1 MAFFYF
7 FGMSFAK
14 LMKIKG
20 IMMRYGKLFCETI
33 IPQELIDDTL
43 AYITNLKLSTTQK
56 NSNNVNR
63 SSKVNF
69 IGNSEILRAFLDISL
84 QVNKLSNWDL
94 NIDGIEPLQYGEYH
108 ENGEYGW
115 HVDQHDHVYKDNRVR
130 KLSFSIFLNNN
141 YEGGEFDLE
150 VYNPV
155 KDKRYITYSN
165 KVQTNTALFFQS
177 DYWHRVRPVQKG
189 IRK

>member
-1 MAFFYF
+1 
-7 FGMSFAK
+7 
-14 LMKIKG
+14 
-20 IMMRYGKLFCETI
+20 MRYGRLFCETI

-43 AYITNLKLSTTQK
+43 AYITNLKFGTTQK

-69 IGNSEILRAFLDISL
+69 IGNSEILQAFFDISL

-165 KVQTNTALFFQS
+165 KVKKNTALFFQS

-189 IRK
+189 IRKSLVGWLLGPKYK